1 MNPLLNATSFLD
13 GPYEPVRDERT
24 DTCRVTGAIPR
35 AMSGLF
41 AQNSPNPKLEPIGA
55 YHWFDGDGMVHG
67 VELRD
72 GKATYRNRWIRT
84 AHLAQEE
91 AAGRALFPG
100 ILNPIPASGPRD
112 KDTANTDL
120 TFHGGKLLATWWLG
134 GTPVE
139 LSVPDLETVG
149 VQDFQGTLTC
159 GVAAHPKVDPQTGEL
174 LFFDYDP
181 YKAPHMRCGIASP
194 AGRVTHCVDVDLPG
208 PSLLHDI
215 AFTPNHL
222 VLLDF
227 PMRWDVERLAK
238 GRRRVAFDAQA
249 PARIG
254 LLPRGG
260 TDVRWFEAPGCY
272 AYHTINAWEDG
283 DETVLIA
290 CRIDNPMPSV
300 PHDDEPHIPR
310 LTFLRMHPFLHEW
323 RLNRV
328 TGQVRER
335 VLDDVPTEFP
345 RINDAWLG
353 RKNRYAYNPRV
364 ARARSLVF
372 DALLK
377 YDLDQGSSQ
386 THEWGPDTIAGEAVF
401 VSDPARSDEDGG
413 WLCAY
418 ATDLRANE
426 TTLRIL
432 DAEAFVE
439 VARVHIPRRM
449 PIGFHAD
456 WASIEVHA

>member
-13 GPYEPVRDERT
+13 GPYTPVTDERT
-24 DTCRVTGAIPR
+24 DHCRISGELPD
-35 AMSGLF
+35 AMRGMF
-41 AQNSPNPKLEPIGA
+41 VQNSPNPKLPPIGA

-67 VELRD
+67 VEIQD
-72 GKATYRNRWIRT
+72 GKATYRNRWTRT
-84 AHLAQEE
+84 PDLAEEE
-91 AAGRALFPG
+91 AAGLALYPG
-100 ILNPIPASGPRD
+100 ILNPITRRD

-120 TFHGGKLLATWWLG
+120 CFHNGKLLALWWLG
-134 GTPVE
+134 GQPMQ
-139 LSVPDLETVG
+139 LDVPSLETVG
-149 VQDFQGTLTC
+149 AEDFNGTLTC
-159 GVAAHPKVDPQTGEL
+159 GVAAHPKVDPRTGEL

-181 YKAPHMRCGIASP
+181 YEAPHMRYGVASP
-194 AGRVTHCVDVDLPG
+194 DGRVTNCVDIELGG

-215 AFTPNHL
+215 AFTPEHT

-227 PMRWDVERLAK
+227 PMRWDVERLAR
-238 GRRRVAFDAQA
+238 GRRRVQFDTEA

-254 LLPRGG
+254 LIPRHGSE
-260 TDVRWFEAPGCY
+260 VRWFEGPACY
-272 AYHTINAWEDG
+272 SYHTVNAWEEG

-300 PHDDEPHIPR
+300 PHDQEPDIPR
-310 LTFLRMHPFLHEW
+310 LTFLRIHPFLHEW
-323 RLNRV
+323 RLNRA
-328 TGQVRER
+328 TGQMTER

-345 RINDAWLG
+345 RINDRFLG
-353 RKNRYAYNPRV
+353 VKSRYAYHPRV
-364 ARARSLVF
+364 ARARNLVF

-377 YDLDQGSSQ
+377 YDLEAGANI

-401 VSDPARSDEDGG
+401 VSDPGRSGEDDG

-418 ATDLRANE
+418 ATDLRQGE
-426 TTLRIL
+426 TTLRVL
-432 DAEAFVE
+432 DASDLSE

-456 WASIEVHA
+456 WAPIGAPA